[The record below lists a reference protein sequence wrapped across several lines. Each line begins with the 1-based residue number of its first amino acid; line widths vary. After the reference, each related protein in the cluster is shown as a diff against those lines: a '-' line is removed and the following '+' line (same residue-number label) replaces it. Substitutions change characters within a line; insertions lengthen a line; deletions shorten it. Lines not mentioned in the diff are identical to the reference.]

1 MTERFRLIV
10 IDPLS
15 AFSSR
20 AITSD
25 AAARQCLGPLAQLA
39 QRTNT
44 AVIVVRH
51 LTKGGGGG
59 SVLYRGGG
67 SISVIGLAR
76 SAMQII
82 RDPED
87 DNRRIAVQV
96 KSNLG
101 PLAESLVFQP
111 QATDDGSVITWT
123 GTSTITARDLEPTD
137 GRVGGQ
143 ALQRAMEF
151 LVVVLADRPEPAMEV
166 YAKAALE
173 GHSRR
178 TLERAKDRLGVRSE
192 RSPGFGLNTYW
203 EWSLD
208 ESNQLSNELLNRE
221 RAREA
226 DRQEVM
232 LYEPSA

>member
-1 MTERFRLIV
+1 M
-10 IDPLS
+10 
-15 AFSSR
+15 
-20 AITSD
+20 
-25 AAARQCLGPLAQLA
+25 
-39 QRTNT
+39 
-44 AVIVVRH
+44 
-51 LTKGGGGG
+51 
-59 SVLYRGGG
+59 
-67 SISVIGLAR
+67 IGLAR

-87 DNRRIAVQV
+87 DNCRILVQF

-101 PLAESLVFQP
+101 PSAESLVCQP
-111 QATDDGSVITWT
+111 QATDDGPVIAWT

-143 ALQRAMEF
+143 ALQRAMEL
-151 LVVVLADRPEPAMEV
+151 LVVVLAAGPVPAMEV
-166 YAKAALE
+166 YAKAKLE
-173 GHSRR
+173 GHSPR
-178 TLERAKDRLGVRSE
+178 TLQRAKDRLGVRSE
-192 RSPGFGLNTYW
+192 RSPGFGLDTYW

-208 ESNQLSNELLNRE
+208 QDNQLSNELLDRE